1 MWVQVMSQDFCK
13 DCGVFSRNPCSQYKG
28 RNRFD
33 GCYNLSEEEQLRALG
48 DKQSLEILELREENA
63 RLKSARR

>member
-1 MWVQVMSQDFCK
+1 MSQGFCR

-33 GCYNLSEEEQLRALG
+33 GCYNLSEEEQLERLG
-48 DKQSLEILELREENA
+48 DPQSLEILELRRENA
-63 RLKSARR
+63 RLKSGGS